1 MCPGTVIRVLR
12 PYLLLAQV
20 PHAFA
25 LLGAGLL
32 ARLHQPAINLVLT
45 FLIADR
51 TGSYAAGGVVGGA
64 ITVGQAVAGPF
75 RGRAADRSGP
85 SRVLLITG
93 CGYGLGLGLIA
104 FLARPGG
111 WLPASWWWLLLPVAF
126 ATGLSFPPAGQ
137 IGRAM
142 WVRIADGPARQ
153 AAFAVEATAQE
164 LLFVISPIL
173 AAFAVAAQGAFAA
186 TLWCGA
192 FGTLGAAAFA
202 ATLWRAG
209 LRAVPSQVE
218 DRGGTSLLAT
228 PGFGLLL
235 GFGCLMIGGVVTV
248 DLLIVGWARERG
260 TPELAGHLAAAWAI
274 GSLVG
279 GLLLG
284 AAAGRPRVWLR
295 GVLAVAGIVALV
307 PVLPPVAVPGSPWLV
322 TAVLLVGGLAIA
334 PMFAA
339 TNARLGELAP
349 EGRRAEAFGWL
360 AGAGMVGAAIAA
372 PATGGLLDASGPAAA
387 AAMGAALAATAV
399 CLVAHP
405 SVRNSRPG
413 RCAEET
419 AAT

>member
-1 MCPGTVIRVLR
+1 MLR

-25 LLGAGLL
+25 LLGACLL

-45 FLIADR
+45 FLIADW

-85 SRVLLITG
+85 SKVLLITG

-104 FLARPGG
+104 LLARPGG

-126 ATGLSFPPAGQ
+126 ATGLSFPPSGQ
-137 IGRAM
+137 VGRAM

-164 LLFVISPIL
+164 LLFVAAPIL

-192 FGTLGAAAFA
+192 FGALGAAVFA
-202 ATLWRAG
+202 ATLRRAG
-209 LRAVPSQVE
+209 LRAVPPEVA
-218 DRGGTSLLAT
+218 DRGGASLLAA

-235 GFGCLMIGGVVTV
+235 GFGCLMIGGVITV

-260 TPELAGHLAAAWAI
+260 TPELAGYLAAAWAI

-295 GVLAVAGIVALV
+295 GALAVAGIVALV

-360 AGAGMVGAAIAA
+360 ASAGMVGSAIAA
-372 PATGGLLDASGPAAA
+372 PATGALLDVSGPAAA
-387 AAMGAALAATAV
+387 AAMGAVLAAVAV

-405 SVRNSRPG
+405 SVRNSRPAP
-413 RCAEET
+413 CAEET